1 MFWGNYVWNRS
12 IVYREDFKSHQCIFA
27 IISLWTVSSPSF
39 KQIWYPLMLC
49 DKFVELVQLYWRR
62 RFSKY
67 LNVIMLIFS
76 FFEISMA
83 TQLNRFKVPFSF
95 NVLCQVFWNWYSGSG
110 SEKKTFKNC
119 QYVFTISLLS
129 FFKMDVPLHFN
140 QFHRIFPK
148 GCFRSNLVKINQWLW
163 WKFPLSINFYNVY
176 IVFLWK

>member
-1 MFWGNYVWNRS
+1 MYFRHYLPLDRK
-12 IVYREDFKSHQCIFA
+12 Y
-27 IISLWTVSSPSF
+27 PSF

-49 DKFVELVQLYWRR
+49 DKCVELVQLYWRR

-67 LNVIMLIFS
+67 LNFIMLIFS

-140 QFHRIFPK
+140 QFHRIFPRVAFGQIWLK
-148 GCFRSNLVKINQWLW
+148 LTSCYEEKFRCQLIFIMSILFSFGNKHV
-163 WKFPLSINFYNVY
+163 LSIEQT
-176 IVFLWK
+176 

>member
-1 MFWGNYVWNRS
+1 MFEIGPLFLEKILKVINV
-12 IVYREDFKSHQCIFA
+12 F
-27 IISLWTVSSPSF
+27 SPLSPF
-39 KQIWYPLMLC
+39 GQEVVLHSNKYDIPWCC

-148 GCFRSNLVKINQWLW
+148 GCFRPNLVKINQWLW
-163 WKFPLSINFYNVY
+163 RKFPLSINFYNVY